1 MGIAVRY
8 YINTLYEPPWRG
20 DSKKK
25 SVGFGSGFDLDTFEN
40 SNLQTVFIVGS
51 SNLKFEL

>member
-8 YINTLYEPPWRG
+8 YINTLYGPPSPG
-20 DSKKK
+20 DYKNP
-25 SVGFGSGFDLDTFEN
+25 VGFGFGFDLDTFQN

>member
-8 YINTLYEPPWRG
+8 YINTLYEPPWPG
-20 DSKKK
+20 DSKN
-25 SVGFGSGFDLDTFEN
+25 SVGFGSGFDLDTFQN
-40 SNLQTVFIVGS
+40 SNLQTVFVVDS

>member
-8 YINTLYEPPWRG
+8 YIHTLYEPPYPG
-20 DSKKK
+20 DSKK
-25 SVGFGSGFDLDTFEN
+25 SVGFEFGFDLDTFQN
-40 SNLQTVFIVGS
+40 SNLQTVFVVGS